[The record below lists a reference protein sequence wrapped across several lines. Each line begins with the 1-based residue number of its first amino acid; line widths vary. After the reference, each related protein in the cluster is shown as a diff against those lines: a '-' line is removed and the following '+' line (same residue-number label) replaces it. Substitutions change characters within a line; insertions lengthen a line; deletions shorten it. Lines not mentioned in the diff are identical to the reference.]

1 MKYNTMTFPISICF
15 FPDIKLKNKNSYCKM
30 LIKIMGESNS
40 KKQKIKMEE
49 KLINKFDEM

>member
-1 MKYNTMTFPISICF
+1 
-15 FPDIKLKNKNSYCKM
+15 M